1 MQETFVGR
9 LRGACA
15 VLPGSHVL
23 VAVSGGADSTAL
35 LCFFCE
41 IRETYPI
48 SVSCAHVEHGIRG
61 AASEED
67 MRFVKA
73 LCEQKNVPFYGGR
86 VDAPGYAR
94 AHGCGLEEAAR
105 ALRYDF
111 LERTAEAV
119 GADAIALAHHRG
131 DQAETVLLHAARGSD
146 IRGLCAMRW
155 RRGKLIRP
163 LLDAEPE
170 ALRAYLRRIG
180 QPWREDETNACE
192 DYARNRIRRSA
203 MPALEAAYPDAQGA
217 LARLAASAQRDED
230 YFAKQLDELGFGTPL
245 KLVNGACLPRE
256 KLEGLHP
263 ALAGRALV
271 GLIERA
277 DGLAAAGRSA
287 GAGRD
292 EPLRGRSGR
301 DRRAVCRH
309 PPRGASCR
317 RNAAQ
322 PVGGDRN
329 AVWHVHRPPSRTGG
343 DGRRR
348 TQPDRRR
355 RPIGGRG
362 DCAVAKWR
370 GDDAVRG
377 EKPGADEEA
386 AGRRGACAAQKRAGA
401 QKRRKHIA
409 MDAGRS
415 SG

>member
-111 LERTAEAV
+111 LEGTAEAV

-203 MPALEAAYPDAQGA
+203 
-217 LARLAASAQRDED
+217 
-230 YFAKQLDELGFGTPL
+230 
-245 KLVNGACLPRE
+245 
-256 KLEGLHP
+256 LHP

-277 DGLAAAGRSA
+277 GAPTQSAQTVSQLLDGLPGRGAMNLSGGARAEIGARYVAILRTEQAVTETPLNLSGATETPFGTFIVRRAEPGETGDGVHSQTVDADRLAGAVIAPWQRGEAMTPLGAKSSVRMKKLLEDVEHALRRSVPVLKNGENTLLWMPGVRPAEICRGGGGNRVLIAFVNRFEGDFRSAAANQYFN
-287 GAGRD
+287 
-292 EPLRGRSGR
+292 SGGTK
-301 DRRAVCRH
+301 A
-309 PPRGASCR
+309 
-317 RNAAQ
+317 
-322 PVGGDRN
+322 
-329 AVWHVHRPPSRTGG
+329 
-343 DGRRR
+343 
-348 TQPDRRR
+348 
-355 RPIGGRG
+355 
-362 DCAVAKWR
+362 
-370 GDDAVRG
+370 
-377 EKPGADEEA
+377 
-386 AGRRGACAAQKRAGA
+386 
-401 QKRRKHIA
+401 
-409 MDAGRS
+409 
-415 SG
+415 

>member
-61 AASEED
+61 AASEGD

-111 LERTAEAV
+111 LEKTAEAV
-119 GADAIALAHHRG
+119 GTDAIALAHHRG

-192 DYARNRIRRSA
+192 DYARNRIRRSVL
-203 MPALEAAYPDAQGA
+203 PA
-217 LARLAASAQRDED
+217 LAASFLLSKPMAAYQMGESYARSV
-230 YFAKQLDELGFGTPL
+230 G
-245 KLVNGACLPRE
+245 VNVKPFSA
-256 KLEGLHP
+256 
-263 ALAGRALV
+263 ALV
-271 GLIERA
+271 LLSSL
-277 DGLAAAGRSA
+277 LAACVTAFAGPISFVGIAVPHLVKHTLDSA
-287 GAGRD
+287 K
-292 EPLRGRSGR
+292 PLRVLPGCALGGAAFCLLCDLIARSLFAPTELSISSVTAVFGAPVVIWLLV
-301 DRRAVCRH
+301 RRH
-309 PPRGASCR
+309 S
-317 RNAAQ
+317 
-322 PVGGDRN
+322 
-329 AVWHVHRPPSRTGG
+329 
-343 DGRRR
+343 
-348 TQPDRRR
+348 
-355 RPIGGRG
+355 
-362 DCAVAKWR
+362 
-370 GDDAVRG
+370 G
-377 EKPGADEEA
+377 EGTV
-386 AGRRGACAAQKRAGA
+386 
-401 QKRRKHIA
+401 
-409 MDAGRS
+409 
-415 SG
+415 

>member
-86 VDAPGYAR
+86 VDALGYAR

-203 MPALEAAYPDAQGA
+203 LPALAAAYPDAQGA

-230 YFAKQLDELGFGTPL
+230 YFAKRLDELGLGTPL

-256 KLEGLHP
+256 KLVGLHP

-277 DGLAAAGRSA
+277 GAA
-287 GAGRD
+287 
-292 EPLRGRSGR
+292 L
-301 DRRAVCRH
+301 
-309 PPRGASCR
+309 
-317 RNAAQ
+317 
-322 PVGGDRN
+322 
-329 AVWHVHRPPSRTGG
+329 
-343 DGRRR
+343 
-348 TQPDRRR
+348 
-355 RPIGGRG
+355 
-362 DCAVAKWR
+362 
-370 GDDAVRG
+370 
-377 EKPGADEEA
+377 
-386 AGRRGACAAQKRAGA
+386 
-401 QKRRKHIA
+401 
-409 MDAGRS
+409 DAGDEARYAELCAKQRAFFDEHLANWVPRLCADVRAYAQTAFYRGVADITEGFLQLEDQMIGQS
-415 SG
+415 AQAA

>member
-111 LERTAEAV
+111 LEKTAEAV

-170 ALRAYLRRIG
+170 VAICVENVLDDDPASLMDLADAVDDPRLGLCLDVGHANAVSKIPVRQWLKRLAPRLMHLHLHDNDGAADLHQIPG
-180 QPWREDETNACE
+180 DGSLGFPGLMDE
-192 DYARNRIRRSA
+192 I
-203 MPALEAAYPDAQGA
+203 EAAAPEATLTFECMDGA
-217 LARLAASAQRDED
+217 GCARRLAE
-230 YFAKQLDELGFGTPL
+230 YGW
-245 KLVNGACLPRE
+245 
-256 KLEGLHP
+256 LE
-263 ALAGRALV
+263 R
-271 GLIERA
+271 
-277 DGLAAAGRSA
+277 
-287 GAGRD
+287 
-292 EPLRGRSGR
+292 
-301 DRRAVCRH
+301 
-309 PPRGASCR
+309 
-317 RNAAQ
+317 
-322 PVGGDRN
+322 
-329 AVWHVHRPPSRTGG
+329 
-343 DGRRR
+343 
-348 TQPDRRR
+348 
-355 RPIGGRG
+355 
-362 DCAVAKWR
+362 
-370 GDDAVRG
+370 
-377 EKPGADEEA
+377 
-386 AGRRGACAAQKRAGA
+386 
-401 QKRRKHIA
+401 
-409 MDAGRS
+409 
-415 SG
+415 